1 MVRACQERER
11 CPEWRQE
18 RADILSRTLPESPV
32 ERCQT
37 GLEIDTDLHKTIAVL
52 ALHGV
57 PASRGRRQEKAV
69 LARVVT
75 WTPISLPEPETARFD
90 IRL

>member
-11 CPEWRQE
+11 CPEWSRK
-18 RADILSRTLPESPV
+18 RADILSRTLPESPA

-37 GLEIDTDLHKTIAVL
+37 GLEIAADPRKTIAAL

-57 PASRGRRQEKAV
+57 PASNGRRQEKAV

-75 WTPISLPEPETARFD
+75 WTPISSPEPETARFD

>member
-1 MVRACQERER
+1 MVRACESRER
-11 CPEWRQE
+11 CPEWPEE
-18 RADILSRTLPESPV
+18 RADILNKTLPESPV
-32 ERCQT
+32 EGCQT
-37 GLEIDTDLHKTIAVL
+37 GLGIATDPRKTIAAL

-57 PASRGRRQEKAV
+57 PASNGRRQENAV

-75 WTPISLPEPETARFD
+75 WTPISLPEPETACFD